1 VLTAG
6 NSTAEAVV
14 ITDLQRSGVGGVQGL
29 DLPKGLDVRTIGVG
43 TKEVANSAISSV
55 DVRRI
60 AEPKRTML
68 LVQAR
73 VLARELPKARRA
85 RVTLTL
91 NGRATSVRDINLPQS
106 GDVPVAFDPVLL
118 PAGRVRGA
126 ISMDHD
132 ALAADD
138 SFHFA
143 FTADDAV
150 RVLLVVPDDASPDET
165 MFLERALAVGRSPQI
180 RVERARS
187 RTLDARTLA
196 NAELVVLWDLAP
208 PQGNPALV
216 TWVRRGGGLV
226 IAAGRRFGGNAST
239 SPLLPA
245 RSRGNADRL
254 TDRGGT
260 LDNAR
265 LDHPLFSAFRD
276 ASSSLSAARF
286 LSYPRLEPV
295 PGAEVVA
302 RFDDGLPAVIERRE
316 GTGRIVMVDTP
327 LDTRAGDFPLQPAYL
342 PFVQR
347 LVLYAS
353 GRDATRIWRSTGQ
366 SWLLPET
373 VREPGVL
380 SPSGEILRPK
390 RDSGG
395 ATVALRESGIYAL
408 YEGRVQGEPVGLLA
422 VNSPSAESDLTPM
435 DSRELLLGVRVSD
448 SLSSVSNEVPAP
460 TEVESRQR
468 IWRILLVLVAIL
480 LVIESFIANRG
491 WRGTASR
498 LVVSP
503 PEGNAS

>member
-1 VLTAG
+1 
-6 NSTAEAVV
+6 
-14 ITDLQRSGVGGVQGL
+14 
-29 DLPKGLDVRTIGVG
+29 
-43 TKEVANSAISSV
+43 
-55 DVRRI
+55 
-60 AEPKRTML
+60 ML
-68 LVQAR
+68 SVQAR
-73 VLARELPKARRA
+73 IVSRELPEARRA
-85 RVTLTL
+85 HVTLTL
-91 NGRATSVRDINLPQS
+91 NGRAAAVRDVTLQSS
-106 GDVPVAFDPVLL
+106 GDVPVAFEPVLL

-150 RVLLVVPDDASPDET
+150 HVLLVLPDDAAPEET
-165 MFLERALAVGRSPQI
+165 MFLERALAVGRSPAI
-180 RVERARS
+180 RVDRARS
-187 RTLDARTLA
+187 RTLDARALA
-196 NAELVVLWDLAP
+196 GADLVVLWDASP
-208 PQGNPALV
+208 PANSSLL
-216 TWVRRGGGLV
+216 TDWVKRGGGLV
-226 IAAGRRFGGNAST
+226 IAAGRRFASNT
-239 SPLLPA
+239 SNSPLLPA
-245 RSRGNADRL
+245 RSKGNADRL
-254 TDRGGT
+254 ADRGGT

-286 LSYPRLEPV
+286 LAYPRLEPV
-295 PGAEVVA
+295 AGAEVVA

-316 GTGRIVMVDTP
+316 GTGRVVMVDAP

-353 GRDATRIWRSTGQ
+353 GRDATRMWRSTGQ

-373 VREPGVL
+373 VREPGVS
-380 SPSGEILRPK
+380 SPSGEIIRPK
-390 RDSGG
+390 RDTVG

-422 VNSPSAESDLTPM
+422 VNAPAPESDLTPM

-460 TEVESRQR
+460 IEVESRQR
-468 IWRILLVLVAIL
+468 LWRILLVLVAIL
-480 LVIESFIANRG
+480 LVVESFIANRG